1 MFSHPHPALSSPF
14 CGFLRRRTCASRFIL
29 GILLILSAA
38 GFVPI
43 LGAQTAATVAGG
55 PEKADEPKS
64 FVDALERAGI
74 KLTKGPAKI
83 KLGSVAELQLP
94 PGFRA
99 VDVGSMKAFY
109 EFTRNS
115 MGGNE
120 VGVIIG
126 PEPDGWMLFFDYDDV
141 GFVKDEDKDALDGKK
156 LMSSMTENQDASN
169 AARKQRGW
177 DEMKVTGWAAEPRY
191 DPKTNNL
198 TWAIKLSSSA
208 DNYQTEWINESIRL
222 LGRGGVMK
230 VTLVTGNDSYA
241 ADSVDAQKFLSQRF
255 GYVSGERY
263 AEFKKGDKVAEYGL
277 AALVLGGAGALAY
290 KVGFLQKFWKLLVA
304 GAVAAVAGLGKLWNR
319 ISGKNPRE

>member
-1 MFSHPHPALSSPF
+1 MRAFPSP
-14 CGFLRRRTCASRFIL
+14 LVL
-29 GILLILSAA
+29 GSLLILAA
-38 GFVPI
+38 VGLMP
-43 LGAQTAATVAGG
+43 LLCAQTTASVAGG

-64 FVDALERAGI
+64 FLGALERAGI
-74 KLTKGPAKI
+74 KLTKGPAKV

-99 VDVGSMKAFY
+99 VDAGSMKSFY

-120 VGVIIG
+120 VGVIIA

-156 LMSSMTENQDASN
+156 LMASMTENQEASN

-177 DEMKVTGWAAEPRY
+177 EEMKVTGWAAEPRY

-198 TWAIKLSSSA
+198 MWAIKLSSSS
-208 DNYQTEWINESIRL
+208 DNYQSEWINESIRL

-241 ADSVDAQKFLSQRF
+241 ANSADAQKLLSQRF

-263 AEFKKGDKVAEYGL
+263 AEFKQGDKVAEYGL